1 MDDDITS
8 EKVKGKKIGPARPP
22 PPRTMQGINNLPSTV
37 RRHYEELSDF
47 RVGRVR
53 WFYYEDKKWSPF
65 CGRDS
70 LKIEQ
75 CFRRLPSKEI
85 ETSPELYEVCTVL
98 GGLYDADVAKR
109 ICTPVYWK
117 GCDVCKFIQ
126 FIDSLTY

>member
-1 MDDDITS
+1 MTS
-8 EKVKGKKIGPARPP
+8 EKVKAKKTGPARPP
-22 PPRTMQGINNLPSTV
+22 LPRAMHTINSLPFTV

-47 RVGRVR
+47 RVERVR

-98 GGLYDADVAKR
+98 GGLYDADAAKR

-117 GCDVCKFIQ
+117 GCDVYKFMW